1 MLTKWRDIA
10 VFLDG
15 STVGE
20 KVGRHAARLADKHAA
35 HLIGI
40 YGAARPGSKGSYEGF
55 ARGQEAIRQVL
66 ERRQAAEEK
75 KVLAVGRGFA
85 ELTRETGVSAEF
97 RVVWNDGRDAD
108 SVLRA
113 LHCDLIVS
121 AHPKPD
127 DLPAS
132 WSAQHLLL
140 VTGIP
145 VLLVPDSLEN
155 EEAIGDVV
163 LIAWNRSREARRA
176 VNDAMPFITT
186 ARRTVVL
193 TVDADR
199 NPERFGDEPGS
210 NLLEHLRRHGVA
222 VDVVHAASAGA
233 PVSEVILQKAAE
245 HGADLLVIGAY
256 SRPRT
261 SQFLFGGTT
270 RSLLTETGM
279 PMLVSR

>member
-1 MLTKWRDIA
+1 MEWRDIA

-15 STVGE
+15 SPMGE

-40 YGAARPGSKGSYEGF
+40 YGVARPGSKGSYEGF

-121 AHPKPD
+121 AHPKPS

-140 VTGIP
+140 ATGTP
-145 VLLVPDSLEN
+145 VLLVPDSLES
-155 EEAIGDVV
+155 ESAIGDVV

-176 VNDAMPFITT
+176 VNDAMPFITA
-186 ARRTVVL
+186 ARKTVIL

-222 VDVVHAASAGA
+222 VDIVHTASTGA
-233 PVSEVILQKAAE
+233 PVSEVIIQKAAE

-270 RSLLTETGM
+270 RSLLAEAGM
-279 PMLVSR
+279 PMLISR